1 MTARLAPVAGRAL
14 SDTAALA
21 ILQRFGG
28 ADDVARLT
36 RQIDTD
42 RVMVEREDAPKA
54 TTAVSGDWLARS
66 EPVKAGY
73 RAARSHG
80 REAFSISLPHAAG
93 EARKAGRRALP
104 VLLEADTRRQVG
116 VAEIQQD
123 DTALVR
129 FSTSGRGARSQADF
143 AQNKVAVEVAYLR
156 QGNAQAVP
164 AALTL
169 RTVSSDSLPKET
181 QKMSDFQL
189 IADLGER
196 HGKRDMAL
204 KAIAAGHTIEQFRSE
219 LLDLIGNDKPISTF
233 YSQNSERTFSLSR
246 LIHAEVTGDYSEA
259 GYEREMA
266 QEARRNYPGKARGLV
281 IPAEALL
288 TRTTMTTGGDAGGA
302 VNTLHLG
309 SEYIDVLR
317 PVSSVIAAG
326 ARMLTGLNGNV
337 SIPKA
342 NSDLAANWVAE
353 GGAIAESDID
363 VDSITMVPRLLAGRA
378 SFTRHLLATSS
389 PSIDALVRN
398 ALVAQIG
405 VALDKAALE
414 GSGTAPV
421 PRGIAN
427 TVGVNALST
436 TGGGTMT
443 HAESLEA
450 LADIAGANLDTTNS
464 VWIVNPANAA
474 TLGATAKDSGSGRF
488 VYEDGAI
495 LGRRVIETTQATA
508 AKAYVGNFEECMI
521 GMWGG
526 LDLVIDPYTN
536 GSTGTVNVYA
546 YQLADVAVR
555 HPGAFTVVT
564 LTA

>member
-28 ADDVARLT
+28 EDDIARLT
-36 RQIDTD
+36 RQID
-42 RVMVEREDAPKA
+42 RAFVEREEAPKV

-104 VLLEADTRRQVG
+104 VLLDADTRRQVG

-129 FSTSGRGARSQADF
+129 FSTSRMGARSQADF
-143 AQNKVAVEVAYLR
+143 AQSKVAVEVAYLR

-169 RTVSSDSLPKET
+169 RTVSSDSSLKES
-181 QKMSDFQL
+181 QMSDFQL

-204 KAIAAGHTIEQFRSE
+204 KAIAAGHTIEQFRNE
-219 LLDLIGNDKPISTF
+219 LLDLIGNDKPISNPC
-233 YSQNSERTFSLSR
+233 YLQSAERTFSLSR

-259 GYEREMA
+259 GFERELS

-288 TRTTMTTGGDAGGA
+288 TRTTMLTSGDAGGA

-309 SEYIDVLR
+309 SEYVDVLR

-342 NSDLAANWVAE
+342 NSDLSAAWVAE
-353 GGAIAESDID
+353 NAAIAESDID

-378 SFTRHLLATSS
+378 SYSRHLLATSS

-427 TVGVNALST
+427 TVGVNTLAT

-508 AKAYVGNFEECMI
+508 GKAYVGNFEECMI

-546 YQLADVAVR
+546 YQLADVAIR

>member
-1 MTARLAPVAGRAL
+1 MTRLAPVAGRAL

-21 ILQRFGG
+21 VLQRFGT

-42 RVMVEREDAPKA
+42 RVMVEREENAKQ
-54 TTAVSGDWLARS
+54 TTAIGGTDWLARS
-66 EPVKAGY
+66 EPIKAGY

-93 EARKAGRRALP
+93 EARKAGRRVLP
-104 VLLEADTRRQVG
+104 VLLDADTRRQVG

-129 FSTSGRGARSQADF
+129 FSTSRFGARSQADF
-143 AQNKVAVEVAYLR
+143 AQSKVAVEVAYLR

-169 RTVSSDSLPKET
+169 RKET

-219 LLDLIGNDKPISTF
+219 LLDLIGTDKPISNPC
-233 YSQNSERTFSLSR
+233 YQQNTERTFSLSR

-259 GYEREMA
+259 GFEREA
-266 QEARRNYPGKARGLV
+266 SQEARRNYPGKARGLV

-288 TRTTMTTGGDAGGA
+288 TRTTMLTSGDAGGA

-317 PVSSVIAAG
+317 PVSSVVAAG

-378 SFTRHLLATSS
+378 SYSRHLLATSS
-389 PSIDALVRN
+389 PSIDELVRRS
-398 ALVAQIG
+398 LVAQIG

-427 TVGVNALST
+427 TVGVNTLAT

-443 HAESLEA
+443 HAESLAA
-450 LADIAGANLDTTNS
+450 LAAIASDNLDTQQS
-464 VWIVNPANAA
+464 VWIANPTNAA

-508 AKAYVGNFEECMI
+508 GKAYVGNFEECLV
-521 GMWGG
+521 GLWGG

-536 GSTGTVNVYA
+536 GSTGTVSVYA

>member
-14 SDTAALA
+14 SDSAALA
-21 ILQRFGG
+21 LLQRFGG
-28 ADDVARLT
+28 EDDVARLT
-36 RQIDTD
+36 CQIDTD
-42 RVMVEREDAPKA
+42 RVLVEREDAPKA

-80 REAFSISLPHAAG
+80 RDAYEIELPQAAEAIM
-93 EARKAGRRALP
+93 AGRRQLP
-104 VLLEADTRRQVG
+104 IIVENDTKRQIGVCVL
-116 VAEIQQD
+116 QD
-123 DTALVR
+123 DGKAIAR
-129 FSTSGRGARSQADF
+129 FSRSAGGQSAEKRFGTGEDAF
-143 AQNKVAVEVAYLR
+143 EVAYLQR
-156 QGNAQAVP
+156 GSAAPVP
-164 AALTL
+164 AAISMK
-169 RTVSSDSLPKET
+169 TVNVGRNSGDFT
-181 QKMSDFQL
+181 MSDAQEML
-189 IADLGER
+189 AIAER
-196 HGKRDMAL
+196 HNRVDLAHAAIRAGKSLAD
-204 KAIAAGHTIEQFRSE
+204 FRNE
-219 LLDLIGNDKPISTF
+219 LLDAISDKPISNPC
-233 YSQNSERTFSLSR
+233 YQQSAERTFSLSR

-259 GYEREMA
+259 GFERELS

-288 TRTTMTTGGDAGGA
+288 TRTTMLTSGDAGGA

-309 SEYIDVLR
+309 SEYVDVLR

-353 GGAIAESDID
+353 NAAIPESDID

-389 PSIDALVRN
+389 PSIDELVRN

-427 TVGVNALST
+427 TVGVNTLAT

-443 HAESLEA
+443 HAESLAA
-450 LADIAGANLDTTNS
+450 LAAIASDNLATSNS
-464 VWIVNPANAA
+464 VWIANPANAA
-474 TLGATAKDSGSGRF
+474 TLGSTVKDSGSGRI

-508 AKAYVGNFEECMI
+508 GKAYVGNFEECMI

-526 LDLVIDPYTN
+526 LDITVDPYTN